1 MKMPLG
7 VQFPFPFGKER
18 RDFMKSDVTIMDFT
32 GIYEKERFYRG
43 VHVHWI
49 DCRDIQGTNCYCNEE
64 GEQALRRKIAPFSA
78 EAIHFIDSGNYH
90 YMTKLWTEK
99 LREPFVL
106 AVADHH
112 PDMQP
117 PLFQELLSCG
127 CWVNRVLEENP
138 YVKKVVLLGAD
149 KKLVAA
155 VPEPYRSRMVAY
167 DESQIARDDRW
178 ENCFPKDLPV
188 YLSIDKDILSPSQ
201 VHTNWQQGTLTLSQ
215 LRNVILEL
223 FHHCRV
229 LGADICGEC
238 ADALF
243 HAADDGVI
251 LQDDS
256 VNGRLLHTLM
266 ALGNGGKA

>member
-1 MKMPLG
+1 
-7 VQFPFPFGKER
+7 
-18 RDFMKSDVTIMDFT
+18 
-32 GIYEKERFYRG
+32 
-43 VHVHWI
+43 
-49 DCRDIQGTNCYCNEE
+49 
-64 GEQALRRKIAPFSA
+64 
-78 EAIHFIDSGNYH
+78 
-90 YMTKLWTEK
+90 
-99 LREPFVL
+99 
-106 AVADHH
+106 
-112 PDMQP
+112 
-117 PLFQELLSCG
+117 
-127 CWVNRVLEENP
+127 
-138 YVKKVVLLGAD
+138 
-149 KKLVAA
+149 
-155 VPEPYRSRMVAY
+155 MVAY

>member
-1 MKMPLG
+1 
-7 VQFPFPFGKER
+7 
-18 RDFMKSDVTIMDFT
+18 MKSDVTIMDFT

-49 DCRDIQGTNCYCNEE
+49 DCRDIQGTNCYCDEE
-64 GEQALRRKIAPFSA
+64 GERALRQKIAPFSA
-78 EAIHFIDSGNYH
+78 ESIHFIDSGNYH

-138 YVKKVVLLGAD
+138 YVEKVVLLGAD
-149 KKLVAA
+149 AALVSA
-155 VPEPYRSRMVAY
+155 VPEPYRSRMAAY
-167 DESQIARDDRW
+167 DENQIARDDCW
-178 ENCFPKDLPV
+178 ENCFRKDLPV

-201 VHTNWQQGTLTLSQ
+201 VHTNWQQGTLTFSQ

-223 FHHCRV
+223 FQHCRV

-238 ADALF
+238 ADTLF
-243 HAADDGVI
+243 HAVDDRVI

-266 ALGNGGKA
+266 SLGNERKA

>member
-1 MKMPLG
+1 
-7 VQFPFPFGKER
+7 
-18 RDFMKSDVTIMDFT
+18 MKSDVTIMDFT

-49 DCRDIQGTNCYCNEE
+49 DCRDIQGTNCYCDEE

-99 LREPFVL
+99 LQEPFVL

-149 KKLVAA
+149 AELVAA

-178 ENCFPKDLPV
+178 ENCFPKD
-188 YLSIDKDILSPSQ
+188 
-201 VHTNWQQGTLTLSQ
+201 
-215 LRNVILEL
+215 
-223 FHHCRV
+223 
-229 LGADICGEC
+229 
-238 ADALF
+238 
-243 HAADDGVI
+243 
-251 LQDDS
+251 
-256 VNGRLLHTLM
+256 
-266 ALGNGGKA
+266 

>member
-1 MKMPLG
+1 M
-7 VQFPFPFGKER
+7 
-18 RDFMKSDVTIMDFT
+18 
-32 GIYEKERFYRG
+32 
-43 VHVHWI
+43 
-49 DCRDIQGTNCYCNEE
+49 
-64 GEQALRRKIAPFSA
+64 
-78 EAIHFIDSGNYH
+78 
-90 YMTKLWTEK
+90 
-99 LREPFVL
+99 L

-138 YVKKVVLLGAD
+138 YVEKVVLLGAD
-149 KKLVAA
+149 AELVAA

-229 LGADICGEC
+229 SGADICGEC

-243 HAADDGVI
+243 HAADDKVI

-266 ALGNGGKA
+266 AVGNGGKA